1 MTENILRLLKL
12 LDVSSNNFK
21 VSGARI
27 KDSSI
32 YIWVKCR
39 KCGNIYK
46 KKIDSSSLTPVSC
59 KNCGYREKII
69 TIFGNNVNYDTR
81 MRFVNARACN
91 KLVSRC
97 VKDGMA
103 LEDILENVYEM

>member
-1 MTENILRLLKL
+1 MTENILRLLKII
-12 LDVSSNNFK
+12 DVSSNNFK
-21 VSGARI
+21 VAGARI

-32 YIWVKCR
+32 YIWVKCM

-46 KKIDSSSLTPVSC
+46 KKIDSSSLTPISC
-59 KNCGYREKII
+59 KNCGYREKIV
-69 TIFGNNVNYDTR
+69 TIFGNNVDYDTR

-91 KLVSRC
+91 KLVSHC
-97 VKDGMA
+97 VKDGMT